1 MAKNRTMEIK
11 HNMAKKY
18 AIKQMTEDA
27 NLASCATKC
36 VRQSPSVLWNMKYK
50 PYSTAMNIQR

>member
-1 MAKNRTMEIK
+1 MAQNKTMAIK

-27 NLASCATKC
+27 NLASCATKM
-36 VRQSPSVLWNMKYK
+36 VRQSESTIWNMNYK
-50 PYSTAMNIQR
+50 AYSILPTSH